1 MDGCFDEIATAP
13 AAPPPRNDYLCARA
27 AQFTAAVI
35 ASSLSY
41 LVIASSLS
49 YLVIASLPQA
59 GAAISSKFP
68 ILTPQQTTGYYSDK
82 IASSLS
88 LLAMTR

>member
-27 AQFTAAVI
+27 AQFTAA
-35 ASSLSY
+35 
-41 LVIASSLS
+41 VIASSLS